1 MKAAA
6 FDYTRPRD
14 LQDLL
19 RQLAGTSDAKIIA
32 GGQSLV
38 PMMAMRLVRPAL
50 LVDIND
56 LQDLREITLEEDHV
70 VIGAGTRQADAEES
84 ELVRQH
90 LPLLAKALPFVGH
103 DQTRNRGTVGGSL
116 AHADPSAEIALVSVA
131 LQAEVTLARAGGDRV
146 STVDDFLAGP
156 MTTTLEDDECV
167 LAIRFPLWTGAGRVG
182 VGFHEVSPRAGDFAV
197 VAAAAQLLFG
207 DDGTCERASVAV
219 ANAAPM
225 PLRLTEVES
234 ALLGNA
240 VDPAAARDAAALADA
255 RLDPPSDLHASA
267 AGRRHMAR
275 TLIERAIL
283 DAAGL
288 AAAGGRADG

>member
-14 LQDLL
+14 LPDLL
-19 RQLAGTSDAKIIA
+19 RQLSGSTDAKIIA

-56 LQDLREITLEEDHV
+56 VQDLQNISLEDDCV
-70 VIGAGTRQADAEES
+70 AIGACTRQADAEAS
-84 ELVRQH
+84 EVIRQH

-116 AHADPSAEIALVSVA
+116 AHADPSAEVVLVAVT
-131 LQAEVTLARAGGDRV
+131 LQAELTLARAGGERIAA
-146 STVDDFLAGP
+146 TDDFLDGP
-156 MTTTLEDDECV
+156 MTTTLEEDEC
-167 LAIRFPLWTGAGRVG
+167 LTAIRFPRWTEAGRVG
-182 VGFHEVSPRAGDFAV
+182 TGFHEVSPRAGDFAV
-197 VAAAAQLLFG
+197 VAAAAQLLLD
-207 DDGTCERASVAV
+207 DDGVCRRAAVAV
-219 ANAAPM
+219 ANATPM
-225 PLRLTEVES
+225 PLRLAAVEN
-234 ALLGNA
+234 ALVGATMDKN
-240 VDPAAARDAAALADA
+240 VARDAAALADA
-255 RLDPPSDLHASA
+255 LIDPPSDLHASA

-283 DAAGL
+283 DAAGP
-288 AAAGGRADG
+288 AVAGGQTHG